1 METRSMSKPLID
13 RLCCRSGWSGQ
24 LRRVLA
30 TVFVVICVQRLNSRL
45 VARISRK
52 PFLTCLSFVLVA
64 LLLMPA
70 EVVFASEANVFV
82 YHRFNDSRYPSTNI
96 TTEAFKDHLE
106 TLKVEHFTVL
116 TLGEVVDRM
125 RSGESLPQRC
135 AVISV
140 DDGYLSFLTDGW
152 PLLKQYGY
160 PATLFVST
168 DTVGGSDFLDWQDL
182 LMLQNEGVEIGNHS
196 ASHAYL
202 LDHNPSENESEW
214 RTRVA
219 EDLRRSQGLFKEHLS
234 TFPRLFAYPYGEF
247 SLELTSLI
255 REAGFVAAFG
265 QQSGVI
271 TDGQD
276 MHTLPRFPVGGAY
289 SAVSEFR
296 SRLFMKSLPVQLE
309 DHQDTV
315 IKEENPPTLKF
326 YLNNKIVDERTL
338 KCFVQGG
345 AGCSLEGGMGE
356 DRAYS
361 VKALQPLVGRRSK
374 YTVTASDTS
383 GQVWYW
389 YSQLWVLPRSR
400 GVTDQPVPR

>member
-1 METRSMSKPLID
+1 MSKPLID

-30 TVFVVICVQRLNSRL
+30 TPFVVICAQRLSSRVL
-45 VARISRK
+45 TRTSRNQ
-52 PFLTCLSFVLVA
+52 FLSCLSFVLVA
-64 LLLMPA
+64 LLLMPV
-70 EVVFASEANVFV
+70 EVVFANEANVFV

-96 TTEAFKDHLE
+96 TTESFKDHLE

-125 RSGESLPQRC
+125 RAGESLPQRC

-168 DTVGGSDFLDWQDL
+168 DTVGGSDFMNWQDL
-182 LMLQNEGVEIGNHS
+182 LMLQEEGVEIGNHS

-202 LDHNPSENESEW
+202 LDRLPAETDDEW
-214 RTRVA
+214 RARVA
-219 EDLRRSQGLFKEHLS
+219 EDLELSQALFQKHLS
-234 TFPRLFAYPYGEF
+234 TSPRLFAYPYGEF
-247 SLELTSLI
+247 STELTGLI

-271 TDGQD
+271 ADGQD
-276 MHTLPRFPVGGAY
+276 MHTLPRFPVGGSYPALR
-289 SAVSEFR
+289 EFR
-296 SRLFMKSLPVQLE
+296 SRLFMKSLPVKF
-309 DHQDTV
+309 DHHQDTV
-315 IKEENPPTLKF
+315 INHENPPTLKF
-326 YLNNKIVDERTL
+326 YLNSKIVDERTL

-345 AGCSLEGGMGE
+345 AGCLLEEVMGE
-356 DRAYS
+356 DKAYS

-389 YSQLWVLPRSR
+389 YSQLWVLPRNR
-400 GVTDQPVPR
+400 GVTNQPVPR

>member
-45 VARISRK
+45 VARMSRK
-52 PFLTCLSFVLVA
+52 LFLTCLSFVLVA

-168 DTVGGSDFLDWQDL
+168 DNVGGGDFLSWQEIQ
-182 LMLQNEGVEIGNHS
+182 MLQNEGVEIGNHS

-202 LDHNPSENESEW
+202 LDRLNAESDDDW
-214 RTRVA
+214 AVRVLA
-219 EDLRRSQGLFKEHLS
+219 ELRRAQD
-234 TFPRLFAYPYGEF
+234 
-247 SLELTSLI
+247 
-255 REAGFVAAFG
+255 AF
-265 QQSGVI
+265 
-271 TDGQD
+271 
-276 MHTLPRFPVGGAY
+276 
-289 SAVSEFR
+289 E
-296 SRLFMKSLPVQLE
+296 SR
-309 DHQDTV
+309 
-315 IKEENPPTLKF
+315 
-326 YLNNKIVDERTL
+326 
-338 KCFVQGG
+338 
-345 AGCSLEGGMGE
+345 
-356 DRAYS
+356 
-361 VKALQPLVGRRSK
+361 
-374 YTVTASDTS
+374 
-383 GQVWYW
+383 
-389 YSQLWVLPRSR
+389 
-400 GVTDQPVPR
+400 

>member
-1 METRSMSKPLID
+1 
-13 RLCCRSGWSGQ
+13 
-24 LRRVLA
+24 
-30 TVFVVICVQRLNSRL
+30 

-52 PFLTCLSFVLVA
+52 PFLACLSFLFIA
-64 LLLMPA
+64 LLLVPA
-70 EVVFASEANVFV
+70 EAVFASQANVFV

-96 TTEAFKDHLE
+96 TIEAFKDHLE

-116 TLGEVVDRM
+116 SLGEVVDRM
-125 RSGESLPQRC
+125 RAGESLPQRC
-135 AVISV
+135 AVITV

-168 DTVGGSDFLDWQDL
+168 DTVGGSDFMSWQDL
-182 LMLQNEGVEIGNHS
+182 LKLQKEGVEIGNHS

-202 LDHNPSENESEW
+202 LDRATSESESEW
-214 RTRVA
+214 RGRVA
-219 EDLRRSQGLFKEHLS
+219 EDLERSQELFQKHLS
-234 TFPRLFAYPYGEF
+234 TSPRLFAYPYGEF
-247 SLELTSLI
+247 STELTGLI

-271 TDGQD
+271 SDGQD
-276 MHTLPRFPVGGAY
+276 MHTLPRFPVGGSY

-296 SRLFMKSLPVQLE
+296 SRLYMKNLSVKLE
-309 DHQDTV
+309 PNQDTV
-315 IKEENPPTLKF
+315 IKKENPPVLKF
-326 YLNNKIVDERTL
+326 YLNNTAVDERTL

-345 AGCSLEGGMGE
+345 AGCLLEGGQGE
-356 DRAYS
+356 DGVYS

-389 YSQLWVLPRSR
+389 YSQLWVLPKTPS
-400 GVTDQPVPR
+400 VTNQSVPR

>member
-1 METRSMSKPLID
+1 M
-13 RLCCRSGWSGQ
+13 
-24 LRRVLA
+24 
-30 TVFVVICVQRLNSRL
+30 
-45 VARISRK
+45 ARISRN
-52 PFLTCLSFVLVA
+52 PFLTSLSFVLVA

-70 EVVFASEANVFV
+70 GLVLANEANVFV

-106 TLKVEHFTVL
+106 MLKVEHFTVL
-116 TLGEVVDRM
+116 TLGEVVARM
-125 RSGESLPQRC
+125 RAGETLPERC

-152 PLLKQYGY
+152 PLLKQYGF

-168 DTVGGSDFLDWQDL
+168 DTVGGSDFMDWQDL
-182 LMLQNEGVEIGNHS
+182 LLLQKEGVEIGNHS

-202 LDHNPSENESEW
+202 LDLIPSESKSEW

-219 EDLRRSQGLFKEHLS
+219 EDLARSQGLFQKHLS
-234 TFPRLFAYPYGEF
+234 TSPRLFAYPYGEF
-247 SLELTSLI
+247 SAELTGLI
-255 REAGFVAAFG
+255 REAGFLAAFG

-271 TDGQD
+271 SEGQD
-276 MHTLPRFPVGGAY
+276 MHALPRFPVGGAY

-296 SRLFMKSLPVQLE
+296 SRLFMKSLPVQFKV
-309 DHQDTV
+309 HQDTL
-315 IKEENPPTLKF
+315 INDKNPPTLKF
-326 YLNNKIVDERTL
+326 YLNSEVVDERTL
-338 KCFVQGG
+338 QCFVQGG
-345 AGCSLEGGMGE
+345 AGCLLERGTGE

-383 GQVWYW
+383 GRVWYW

-400 GVTDQPVPR
+400 GVANESVSR